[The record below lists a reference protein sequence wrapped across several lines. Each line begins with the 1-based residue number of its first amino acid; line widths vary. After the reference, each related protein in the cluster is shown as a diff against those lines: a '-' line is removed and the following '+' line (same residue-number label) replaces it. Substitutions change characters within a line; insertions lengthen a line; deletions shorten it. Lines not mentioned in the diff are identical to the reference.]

1 MDSRHWIRVA
11 LVGGLFFGT
20 AATVPAEQ
28 IVHFSNGTQMPI
40 RSHEVKDGMV
50 HVDLGSNGFMAFPEY
65 MIDRIERAGEDVKLK
80 ASTNG
85 GKIED
90 AGPVTIPS
98 GPLGSARRRGQI
110 PQQQTQIRTTNIVY
124 DKGVASARPFAGA
137 NNPAN
142 KRGLS
147 VTGNRG
153 LIGQNVQRNRGN
165 GGFRG
170 ATQVGGGFRIGNAS
184 PRGVGGKPVVSTMTR
199 SFVNNNAPRPPG
211 GAEGS
216 ENADAGN
223 DDGNDDANQQNS
235 GSDD

>member
-1 MDSRHWIRVA
+1 MESRHWTRLA
-11 LVGGLFFGT
+11 LGIALLLGTVG
-20 AATVPAEQ
+20 AVPAEE

-65 MIDRIERAGEDVKLK
+65 MIDRIDQAGQELKLK

-85 GKIED
+85 GKIEN

-98 GPLGSARRRGQI
+98 GPLGSAAGQRRRAQV
-110 PQQQTQIRTTNIVY
+110 QQRPTTVEKTNVVY

-142 KRGLS
+142 KRGIS
-147 VTGNRG
+147 VTGNTELLGREP
-153 LIGQNVQRNRGN
+153 QRNSGN

-170 ATQVGGGFRIGNAS
+170 ATPVGGSFRIGNTG
-184 PRGVGGKPVVSTMTR
+184 PRGINGKPPVSTMSR
-199 SFVNNNAPRPPG
+199 SFTNNNTPTPPAG
-211 GAEGS
+211 GENPDSGNDEANPQDSGS
-216 ENADAGN
+216 ED
-223 DDGNDDANQQNS
+223 
-235 GSDD
+235 